1 MSDEKSASLLVVLK
15 PIRKFQILHRS
26 ATFDASIITNPT
38 TFLSPS
44 KEAKTSPASS
54 RDSLSTIFAC
64 LNLIERKR
72 LADFTEEDARKEGGY
87 TLEQFRE
94 VWKNLHG
101 EWNENKFVYVIQ
113 FAKEKGR

>member
-1 MSDEKSASLLVVLK
+1 
-15 PIRKFQILHRS
+15 
-26 ATFDASIITNPT
+26 
-38 TFLSPS
+38 
-44 KEAKTSPASS
+44 
-54 RDSLSTIFAC
+54 
-64 LNLIERKR
+64 

-101 EWNENKFVYVIQ
+101 EWNENEFVYVIQ